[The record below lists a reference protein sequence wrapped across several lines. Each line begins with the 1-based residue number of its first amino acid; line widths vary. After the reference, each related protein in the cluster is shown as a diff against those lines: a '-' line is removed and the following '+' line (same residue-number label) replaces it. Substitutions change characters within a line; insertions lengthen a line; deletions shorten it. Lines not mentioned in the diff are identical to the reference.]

1 MRRREF
7 IGLLGGAAAWP
18 LAVHGQQKAGPTIG
32 LLGCTS
38 ADESTRVLDALR
50 AGLKESGFVENQ
62 NVRIEYRWAH
72 GRHGRLPALARDLVN
87 DQAVVIVTTGGEP
100 SALAAKAATSKIPIV
115 FVIDGDPVIIGLV
128 DSLNNPGGNAT
139 GLSLISPALE
149 AKRLGLLRE
158 LVSKSAL
165 IGVLANEDY
174 PDTDRQLAGVE
185 TAAEEL
191 GQKVSIQ
198 NIRSERDLDRVFT
211 TLSHLKVDALLVAAD
226 PLFTELNDQIVA
238 LATRY
243 RIPAVYASRE
253 FVVAG
258 GCYELWRERSGCVSG
273 SGTLCREDSQRCQGR
288 RFAGAVA
295 DQVRPGDQ
303 PQGREVARPHR
314 AAVTDCPRRR
324 GDRITINL
332 LRCMSPLVALS
343 RHRRVRCKLSGQC
356 RHDLLRAFVLV
367 FAIATGIWITY

>member
-7 IGLLGGAAAWP
+7 IKAIAASAVTWP
-18 LAVHGQQKAGPTIG
+18 LAARAQQKPVPTIG

-62 NVRIEYRWAH
+62 NIRIEYRWAH

-87 DQAVVIVTTGGEP
+87 HQAVVIVTTGGEP

-128 DSLNNPGGNAT
+128 ESLNNPGGNAT

-158 LVSKSAL
+158 LVSKSTL

-185 TAAEEL
+185 TAAEAL
-191 GQKVSIQ
+191 GQKISIQ

-211 TLSHLKVDALLVAAD
+211 TLSQLKVDALLVAAD

-238 LATRY
+238 LANRY
-243 RIPAVYASRE
+243 KIPAIYASRE
-253 FVVAG
+253 FIVAG
-258 GCYELWRERSGCVSG
+258 GVMSY
-273 SGTLCREDSQRCQGR
+273 
-288 RFAGAVA
+288 GASEA
-295 DQVRPGDQ
+295 D
-303 PQGREVARPHR
+303 AYR
-314 AAVTDCPRRR
+314 AAGVYAGKILKGAKPAALPVQLPTKFDLV
-324 GDRITINL
+324 INL
-332 LRCMSPLVALS
+332 KAAKSLGLTVSPSLIA
-343 RHRRVRCKLSGQC
+343 
-356 RHDLLRAFVLV
+356 RADEV
-367 FAIATGIWITY
+367 IE

>member
-18 LAVHGQQKAGPTIG
+18 LAARAQQKTFPTIG

-38 ADESTRVLDALR
+38 AEESIRYLDALR
-50 AGLKESGFVENQ
+50 AGLKESGFIERQ
-62 NVRIEYRWAH
+62 NCTIEYRWAH

-87 DQAVVIVTTGGEP
+87 HQAAVIATMGGEP

-128 DSLNNPGGNAT
+128 DSVNNPGGNAT

-149 AKRLGLLRE
+149 AKRLGILRE
-158 LVSKSAL
+158 LVPKSTL

-174 PDTDRQLAGVE
+174 PDTDRQLAGVQ

-191 GQKVSIQ
+191 GQKISIQ

-211 TLSHLKVDALLVAAD
+211 TLSQLNVGAVLVAAD

-238 LATRY
+238 LAARY
-243 RIPAVYASRE
+243 KIPAIYASRE
-253 FVVAG
+253 FVAAG
-258 GCYELWRERSGCVSG
+258 GVMSYGANESDAYRG
-273 SGTLCREDSQRCQGR
+273 
-288 RFAGAVA
+288 AGAYA
-295 DQVRPGDQ
+295 GKILKGAKP
-303 PQGREVARPHR
+303 
-314 AAVTDCPRRR
+314 AVLPVQLPTKFDLV
-324 GDRITINL
+324 INL
-332 LRCMSPLVALS
+332 KAAKSLGLTVPPSLIA
-343 RHRRVRCKLSGQC
+343 
-356 RHDLLRAFVLV
+356 RADEV
-367 FAIATGIWITY
+367 IE

>member
-7 IGLLGGAAAWP
+7 IALLGGAAAWP
-18 LAVHGQQKAGPTIG
+18 FAAHAQQKAGPTIG

-50 AGLKESGFVENQ
+50 AGLKESGFVEGQ

-72 GRHGRLPALARDLVN
+72 GRHGRLPALAKDLVN
-87 DQAVVIVTTGGEP
+87 HQSVVIVTTGGEP

-158 LVSKSAL
+158 LVSKSTL
-165 IGVLANEDY
+165 IGLLANEDY

-191 GQKVSIQ
+191 GQKISIQ

-211 TLSHLKVDALLVAAD
+211 TLSQLKVDALLVAAD

-243 RIPAVYASRE
+243 KIPAIYASRE
-253 FVVAG
+253 FIVAG
-258 GCYELWRERSGCVSG
+258 GVMSYGASEADAYRG
-273 SGTLCREDSQRCQGR
+273 
-288 RFAGAVA
+288 AGLYAGKILKGA
-295 DQVRPGDQ
+295 K
-303 PQGREVARPHR
+303 
-314 AAVTDCPRRR
+314 AAALPVQLPTKFDLV
-324 GDRITINL
+324 INL
-332 LRCMSPLVALS
+332 KAAKSLGLTVPPSLIA
-343 RHRRVRCKLSGQC
+343 
-356 RHDLLRAFVLV
+356 RADEV
-367 FAIATGIWITY
+367 IE

>member
-18 LAVHGQQKAGPTIG
+18 LAARAQQKTPPTIG

-38 ADESTRVLDALR
+38 ADESTRYLEALR
-50 AGLKESGFVENQ
+50 AGLKESGFVERQ
-62 NVRIEYRWAH
+62 NCTIEYRWAH

-87 DQAVVIVTTGGEP
+87 HQAAVIATMGGEP

-128 DSLNNPGGNAT
+128 DSVNNPGGNAT

-149 AKRLGLLRE
+149 AKRLGILRE
-158 LVSKSAL
+158 LVSKSTL

-174 PDTDRQLAGVE
+174 PDTDRQLAGVQ

-191 GQKVSIQ
+191 GQKISIQ

-211 TLSHLKVDALLVAAD
+211 TLSQLNVGAVLVAAD

-238 LATRY
+238 LAARY
-243 RIPAVYASRE
+243 KIPAIYASRE
-253 FVVAG
+253 FVAAG
-258 GCYELWRERSGCVSG
+258 GVMSYGASEADAYRG
-273 SGTLCREDSQRCQGR
+273 
-288 RFAGAVA
+288 AGVYAGKILKGAKPAILPVQLPTKF
-295 DQVRPGDQ
+295 DLV
-303 PQGREVARPHR
+303 
-314 AAVTDCPRRR
+314 
-324 GDRITINL
+324 INL
-332 LRCMSPLVALS
+332 KAAKSLGLTVPPSLIA
-343 RHRRVRCKLSGQC
+343 
-356 RHDLLRAFVLV
+356 RADEVME
-367 FAIATGIWITY
+367 

>member
-1 MRRREF
+1 MDCW
-7 IGLLGGAAAWP
+7 AA
-18 LAVHGQQKAGPTIG
+18 HRPT
-32 LLGCTS
+32 S
-38 ADESTRVLDALR
+38 STRVLDALR

-72 GRHGRLPALARDLVN
+72 GRHGRLPPLAKDLVN
-87 DQAVVIVTTGGEP
+87 HQSVVIVTTGGEP

-191 GQKVSIQ
+191 GQKISIQ
-198 NIRSERDLDRVFT
+198 NIRSERDLDRAFT
-211 TLSHLKVDALLVAAD
+211 TLSQLKVDALLVAAD
-226 PLFTELNDQIVA
+226 PLFTEMNDQIVA

-243 RIPAVYASRE
+243 KIPAIYASRE
-253 FVVAG
+253 FIVAG
-258 GCYELWRERSGCVSG
+258 GVMSYGASEVDAYRAAELDTGRFSKAPSPP
-273 SGTLCREDSQRCQGR
+273 LCRCNCQ
-288 RFAGAVA
+288 
-295 DQVRPGDQ
+295 PSS
-303 PQGREVARPHR
+303 
-314 AAVTDCPRRR
+314 T
-324 GDRITINL
+324 
-332 LRCMSPLVALS
+332 
-343 RHRRVRCKLSGQC
+343 
-356 RHDLLRAFVLV
+356 
-367 FAIATGIWITY
+367 W

>member
-18 LAVHGQQKAGPTIG
+18 LAARAQKPLPTIG

-38 ADESTRVLDALR
+38 AEESIRYLDALR
-50 AGLKESGFVENQ
+50 AGLKESGFIERQ
-62 NVRIEYRWAH
+62 NCTIEYRWAH

-87 DQAVVIVTTGGEP
+87 HQAAVIATMGGEP

-128 DSLNNPGGNAT
+128 DSVNNPGGNAT

-149 AKRLGLLRE
+149 AKRLGILRE
-158 LVSKSAL
+158 LVSKNTL

-174 PDTDRQLAGVE
+174 PDTDRQLAGVQ

-191 GQKVSIQ
+191 GQKISIQ

-211 TLSHLKVDALLVAAD
+211 TLSQLNVDAVLVAAD

-238 LATRY
+238 LAARY
-243 RIPAVYASRE
+243 KIPAIYASRE
-253 FVVAG
+253 FVAAG
-258 GCYELWRERSGCVSG
+258 GVMSYGANEADAYRGA
-273 SGTLCREDSQRCQGR
+273 GTYAAKILK
-288 RFAGAVA
+288 GAK
-295 DQVRPGDQ
+295 P
-303 PQGREVARPHR
+303 
-314 AAVTDCPRRR
+314 AVLPVQLPTKFDLV
-324 GDRITINL
+324 INL
-332 LRCMSPLVALS
+332 KAAKSLGLTVAPSLIA
-343 RHRRVRCKLSGQC
+343 
-356 RHDLLRAFVLV
+356 RADEV
-367 FAIATGIWITY
+367 IE

>member
-1 MRRREF
+1 MSLLSRGGSLMRRREF
-7 IGLLGGAAAWP
+7 IGLLSGAAMWP
-18 LAVHGQQKAGPTIG
+18 FAAHAQQKTGLIIG

-50 AGLKESGFVENQ
+50 TGLKESGFVENQ
-62 NVRIEYRWAH
+62 HVRIEYRWAH
-72 GRHGRLPALARDLVN
+72 GRHGRLPALAKDLLN
-87 DQAVVIVTTGGEP
+87 QQAVVIVTTGGEP

-139 GLSLISPALE
+139 GLSLISPTLE

-191 GQKVSIQ
+191 GQKISIQ

-211 TLSHLKVDALLVAAD
+211 TLSQLKVDALLVAAD

-238 LATRY
+238 LVSRY
-243 RIPAVYASRE
+243 KIPAIYASRE
-253 FVVAG
+253 FIVAG
-258 GCYELWRERSGCVSG
+258 GVMSY
-273 SGTLCREDSQRCQGR
+273 
-288 RFAGAVA
+288 GASEA
-295 DQVRPGDQ
+295 D
-303 PQGREVARPHR
+303 AHR
-314 AAVTDCPRRR
+314 AAGVYVGKILKGAKPAALPVQLPTKFDLV
-324 GDRITINL
+324 INL
-332 LRCMSPLVALS
+332 KAAKSLGLTVPPSLIA
-343 RHRRVRCKLSGQC
+343 
-356 RHDLLRAFVLV
+356 RADEV
-367 FAIATGIWITY
+367 IE

>member
-7 IGLLGGAAAWP
+7 IYLLGGAAAWP
-18 LAVHGQQKAGPTIG
+18 FAAHAQQKVGPTIG

-50 AGLKESGFVENQ
+50 AGLKESGFVEGQ

-72 GRHGRLPALARDLVN
+72 GRHGRLPALAKDLVN
-87 DQAVVIVTTGGEP
+87 HQSVVIVTTGGEP

-158 LVSKSAL
+158 LVSKSTL

-191 GQKVSIQ
+191 GQKISIQ

-211 TLSHLKVDALLVAAD
+211 TLSQLKVDALLVAAD

-243 RIPAVYASRE
+243 KIPAIYASRE
-253 FVVAG
+253 FIVAG
-258 GCYELWRERSGCVSG
+258 GVMSYGASEADAYRG
-273 SGTLCREDSQRCQGR
+273 
-288 RFAGAVA
+288 AGLYAGKILKGA
-295 DQVRPGDQ
+295 K
-303 PQGREVARPHR
+303 
-314 AAVTDCPRRR
+314 AAALPVQLPTKFNLV
-324 GDRITINL
+324 INL
-332 LRCMSPLVALS
+332 KAAKSLGLTVPPSLIA
-343 RHRRVRCKLSGQC
+343 
-356 RHDLLRAFVLV
+356 RADEV
-367 FAIATGIWITY
+367 IE

>member
-7 IGLLGGAAAWP
+7 IGLLGSAAAWP
-18 LAVHGQQKAGPTIG
+18 FAAHAQQKLGPTIG

-50 AGLKESGFVENQ
+50 AGLKESGFVESQ
-62 NVRIEYRWAH
+62 NIRIEYRWAH
-72 GRHGRLPALARDLVN
+72 GRHGRLPALAKDLVN
-87 DQAVVIVTTGGEP
+87 HQSVVIVTTGGEP
-100 SALAAKAATSKIPIV
+100 SALAAKAATSRIPIV

-158 LVSKSAL
+158 LVSKSTL

-191 GQKVSIQ
+191 GQKISIQ

-211 TLSHLKVDALLVAAD
+211 TLSRLKVDALLVAAD

-238 LATRY
+238 LATQY
-243 RIPAVYASRE
+243 KIPAIYASRE
-253 FVVAG
+253 FIVAG
-258 GCYELWRERSGCVSG
+258 GVMSYGASEADAYRGAGLYAGKILK
-273 SGTLCREDSQRCQGR
+273 GTK
-288 RFAGAVA
+288 
-295 DQVRPGDQ
+295 
-303 PQGREVARPHR
+303 
-314 AAVTDCPRRR
+314 AAALPVQLPTKFDLV
-324 GDRITINL
+324 INL
-332 LRCMSPLVALS
+332 KAAKSLGLTVPPSLIA
-343 RHRRVRCKLSGQC
+343 
-356 RHDLLRAFVLV
+356 RADEV
-367 FAIATGIWITY
+367 IE

>member
-7 IGLLGGAAAWP
+7 IGLLGSAAAWP
-18 LAVHGQQKAGPTIG
+18 FAAHAQQKLGPTIG

-50 AGLKESGFVENQ
+50 AGLKESGFVESQ
-62 NVRIEYRWAH
+62 NIRIEYRWAH
-72 GRHGRLPALARDLVN
+72 GRHGRLPALAKDLVN
-87 DQAVVIVTTGGEP
+87 HQSVVIVTTGGEP
-100 SALAAKAATSKIPIV
+100 SALAAKAATSRIPIV

-158 LVSKSAL
+158 LVSKSTL

-191 GQKVSIQ
+191 GQKISIQ

-211 TLSHLKVDALLVAAD
+211 TLSRLKVDALLVAAD

-243 RIPAVYASRE
+243 KIPAIYASRE
-253 FVVAG
+253 FIVAG
-258 GCYELWRERSGCVSG
+258 GVMSYGASEADAYRGAGLYAGKILK
-273 SGTLCREDSQRCQGR
+273 GTK
-288 RFAGAVA
+288 
-295 DQVRPGDQ
+295 
-303 PQGREVARPHR
+303 
-314 AAVTDCPRRR
+314 AAALPVQLPTKFDLV
-324 GDRITINL
+324 INL
-332 LRCMSPLVALS
+332 KAAKSLGLTVPPSLIA
-343 RHRRVRCKLSGQC
+343 
-356 RHDLLRAFVLV
+356 RADEV
-367 FAIATGIWITY
+367 IE

>member
-18 LAVHGQQKAGPTIG
+18 LAARAQQKTLPTVG

-38 ADESTRVLDALR
+38 AEESTRYLDALR
-50 AGLKESGFVENQ
+50 TGLKESGFVERQ
-62 NVRIEYRWAH
+62 NCTIEYRWAH

-87 DQAVVIVTTGGEP
+87 HQAAVIVTVGGEP

-128 DSLNNPGGNAT
+128 DSVNNPGGNAT

-149 AKRLGLLRE
+149 AKRLGILRE

-174 PDTDRQLAGVE
+174 PDTDRQLAGVQ

-191 GQKVSIQ
+191 GQKISIQ

-211 TLSHLKVDALLVAAD
+211 TLSQLNVDAVLVAAD
-226 PLFTELNDQIVA
+226 PLFTELSDQIVA

-243 RIPAVYASRE
+243 KIPAIYASRE
-253 FVVAG
+253 FVATG
-258 GCYELWRERSGCVSG
+258 GVMSYGANEADAYRG
-273 SGTLCREDSQRCQGR
+273 
-288 RFAGAVA
+288 AGAYA
-295 DQVRPGDQ
+295 
-303 PQGREVARPHR
+303 GRILKGAKP
-314 AAVTDCPRRR
+314 AALPVQLPTKFDLV
-324 GDRITINL
+324 INL
-332 LRCMSPLVALS
+332 KAAKSLGLVVPPSLIA
-343 RHRRVRCKLSGQC
+343 
-356 RHDLLRAFVLV
+356 RADEV
-367 FAIATGIWITY
+367 IE